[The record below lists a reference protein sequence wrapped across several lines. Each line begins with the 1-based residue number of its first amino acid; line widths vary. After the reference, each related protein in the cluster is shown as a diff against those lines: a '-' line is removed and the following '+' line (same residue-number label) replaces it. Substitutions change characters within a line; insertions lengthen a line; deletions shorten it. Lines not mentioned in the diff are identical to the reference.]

1 VWRWEHIITA
11 RLQMVFVLQ
20 YARLIKSRNGDK
32 LLNLNTPCTGFAF
45 ISSMGNERA
54 VLWLFVYFKSKQQ
67 NQLCNINLAVVIPHL
82 VWLECAMVVWWAN

>member
-20 YARLIKSRNGDK
+20 YARLKSGNGDK
-32 LLNLNTPCTGFAF
+32 LLNLNRPCRGLAF

-54 VLWLFVYFKSKQQ
+54 VLWLLVYFKSKQQ

-82 VWLECAMVVWWAN
+82 V